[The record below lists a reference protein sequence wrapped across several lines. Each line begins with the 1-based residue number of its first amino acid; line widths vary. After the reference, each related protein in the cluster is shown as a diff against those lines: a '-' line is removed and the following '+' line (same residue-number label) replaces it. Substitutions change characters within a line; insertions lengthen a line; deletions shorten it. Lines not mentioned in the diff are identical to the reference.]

1 LTMSL
6 SLKEYQQLAKR
17 TLKDL
22 GTDQKNL
29 LHMKMGLMTEIGE
42 LLDALKK
49 HIAYGKELD
58 AVNIREEWG
67 DAMWYIANYYTI
79 KGKELHFEAESIFDL
94 FFYMSSK
101 NNPEFTLLE
110 NMANV
115 LCRNNMSFNETA
127 ALIWSMGKN
136 FIEFNET
143 KGDLL
148 QLNIDKL
155 RKRYPEKYTDEQALV
170 RDTDAER
177 EILENRQNQNQ

>member
-1 LTMSL
+1 MSL

-17 TLKDL
+17 TFKDL

-42 LLDALKK
+42 ILDALKK

-58 AVNIREEWG
+58 VVNMREEWG

-79 KGKELHFEAESIFDL
+79 KGKELHFEAESVFDL

-101 NNPEFTLLE
+101 NNPEFTLLQ

-115 LCRNNMSFNETA
+115 LCRNNMSFDETA

-136 FIEFNET
+136 FTKVDEE

-155 RKRYPEKYTDEQALV
+155 RKRYPEKYSDEQALV

-177 EILENRQNQNQ
+177 KILENRQNQNQ